1 MFANCMLRVG
11 GVLEKE
17 EDICWF
23 TKNFLIFLKV
33 KSSELK
39 FVRLTF
45 NEENLTGGEQKSNKD
60 TC

>member
-1 MFANCMLRVG
+1 MLREG

-23 TKNFLIFLKV
+23 TKNLLIFLKV

-45 NEENLTGGEQKSNKD
+45 NEENRAGGEQKSNKD